1 MLKGR
6 GGETLDAIYI
16 ILAIPVFILCI
27 AIEVL
32 FDLRKH
38 RGFYNL
44 ADSLACLSCGVG
56 QQILLPLTGARGLFI
71 YQYLQQHFRLF
82 TIPIGAVWAWVVL
95 FLIDD
100 FLYYLYHR
108 GSHRVNFLW
117 ATHAVHHQSEEY
129 NLSVALRQSWF
140 TSLTSWIFYIPLA
153 LIGFPILMFVLVRT
167 LNTLY
172 QFWIHTRMAP
182 KLGFLEW
189 FLNTPSHH
197 RVHHGINPRYIDKN
211 HAGIFIIWDRLLGT
225 FIEEDSEPVYG
236 TVKPLA
242 SFNPVW
248 ANFAELQ
255 RLWQISRTTRLW
267 RDKIWIW
274 FAPPEWHPQ
283 DCGGVVIVPEI
294 TREEQQKYRVSA
306 PLSVGI
312 YTTVSFVGLLLAG
325 TFLLYISHQLT
336 LPQHLLYIA
345 QLVVG
350 LATVGALSEGKPWAR
365 PLELGR
371 FASLFGTLA
380 LLPQPYQMALLL
392 GFALHAVL
400 FVLLVG
406 RRAQSLQPASSL

>member
-1 MLKGR
+1 METKTFVRVYLIIAAVAIGSALVEGVVLSFTGKRDYDWKGSTVSLVIAVGR
-6 GGETLDAIYI
+6 RLTDFVPAL
-16 ILAIPVFILCI
+16 LALPGAAWLY
-27 AIEVL
+27 E
-32 FDLRKH
+32 H
-38 RGFYNL
+38 RIFTWDMRE
-44 ADSLACLSCGVG
+44 ALS
-56 QQILLPLTGARGLFI
+56 
-71 YQYLQQHFRLF
+71 
-82 TIPIGAVWAWVVL
+82 WVVL
-95 FLIDD
+95 FLSLE
-100 FLYYLYHR
+100 FAYYWFHR
-108 GSHRVNFLW
+108 ASHRVRWFW
-117 ATHAVHHQSEEY
+117 ANHAVHHSPNQF
-129 NLSVALRQSWF
+129 NLSAAYRLGWLGKITF
-140 TSLTSWIFYIPLA
+140 TLIFFSPLA
-153 LIGFPILMFVLVRT
+153 WIGFAPQVILLAFAINL
-167 LNTLY
+167 LY
-172 QFWIHTRMAP
+172 QFWIHTRAVSR
-182 KLGFLEW
+182 LGPLEW
-189 FLNTPSHH
+189 VMNTPSHH

-294 TREEQQKYRVSA
+294 TREEQQKYRVSP

-336 LPQHLLYIA
+336 MPLHLLYIA

-365 PLELGR
+365 PLELCR
-371 FASLFGTLA
+371 FASLFGSLA
-380 LLPQPYQMALLL
+380 LLPQPYQMALFL